1 MHPYPFIASSWLIVC
16 PPQCHVRVSTPGQA
30 RTLVSAF
37 VDRPLVQ
44 TTGLDSA
51 GSLPSPGG
59 TGTGP
64 KPISAELV
72 DGEREALYWNK
83 VPEKVRREAVRKA
96 IAHASQTT
104 RGEVVGGGEEHGRAT
119 AEEKGKQDK
128 RPRKRR
134 RKA

>member
-1 MHPYPFIASSWLIVC
+1 M
-16 PPQCHVRVSTPGQA
+16 QA
-30 RTLVSAF
+30 H
-37 VDRPLVQ
+37 
-44 TTGLDSA
+44 GLDSA
-51 GSLPSPGG
+51 GSPPSSDG

-96 IAHASQTT
+96 MAMAHASQTAE
-104 RGEVVGGGEEHGRAT
+104 GGVVGGGEERGRAT

>member
-1 MHPYPFIASSWLIVC
+1 MQLH
-16 PPQCHVRVSTPGQA
+16 
-30 RTLVSAF
+30 
-37 VDRPLVQ
+37 
-44 TTGLDSA
+44 GLDGV
-51 GSLPSPGG
+51 GSPPSSDGTGTG

-96 IAHASQTT
+96 VAQASQTGG
-104 RGEVVGGGEEHGRAT
+104 GEVVGGGEEHGRGA
-119 AEEKGKQDK
+119 AEEKGTQDK